1 MMEREAVTNCSLSRL
16 LCLEEEKWKSPMS
29 FGQRRMPRGIR
40 QVPPEKVICTRFE
53 RCRDCPYPGHGFL
66 CWSKDGEC
74 LRDAVRRIE
83 HLHIQKLPE

>member
-1 MMEREAVTNCSLSRL
+1 MEILYV
-16 LCLEEEKWKSPMS
+16 
-29 FGQRRMPRGIR
+29 IR
-40 QVPPEKVICTRFE
+40 PKTYAPEHPPDPPEKVVCNRSE
-53 RCRDCPYPGHGFL
+53 RCRGCPYPGHGFL